1 MEGEYRY
8 AGWVLDQVFD
18 VLVYLEGMEF
28 VVDYNAGVEV
38 LFLGL
43 INAGEEGVLFEWVV
57 GYGWVV
63 DILHFVLKKVVEIEV
78 W

>member
-1 MEGEYRY
+1 M
-8 AGWVLDQVFD
+8 FD

-43 INAGEEGVLFEWVV
+43 INAGEEGVLFEGVV
-57 GYGWVV
+57 GYG
-63 DILHFVLKKVVEIEV
+63 
-78 W
+78 